1 MADESSFLNPLKVVR
16 AAGIHE
22 GMQVADFGAGS
33 GFFTRAAARLVGQGG
48 AVWAVDIHRDILP
61 HIKSVATAEDLDNV
75 EVVYGDVEVVG
86 GSNLPAEGFDMVI
99 VANLLFAAEHKR
111 ELAAEVRRVLKHGG
125 RTLVV
130 DWRESFGGLGPHQ
143 DHIVSAAAAQKLF
156 ESQGFAPPTQVQA
169 GEYHWGLLF
178 RKSSAERAQ

>member
-1 MADESSFLNPLKVVR
+1 MNPFKVAR

-61 HIKSVATAEDLDNV
+61 HIKSVAAAEGLPNV
-75 EVVYGDVEVVG
+75 EVVYGDVEVAG
-86 GSNLPAEGFDMVI
+86 GSHLPALGFDLVI
-99 VANLLFAAEHKR
+99 AANLLFAVEHKR
-111 ELAAEVRRVLKHGG
+111 ELAAEVYRVLKPGG
-125 RTLVV
+125 RALLI

-143 DHIVSAAAAQKLF
+143 DHIVTAAQAQKLF
-156 ESQGFAPPTQVQA
+156 ESQGFAPPTQVAA
-169 GEYHWGLLF
+169 GDYHWGLLF
-178 RKSSAERAQ
+178 RKSRQGGAQ